1 MLADT
6 FDGVD
11 DAARDVT
18 QREFILGLALALL
31 APALRGRLRQIHT
44 TIADLPGQSKQQTDA
59 NHLLQ
64 FGNGDRRILA
74 CFVIGDHISTGP
86 LLRGAVEHLPE
97 VCRYQDVRVADRVF
111 KLYVERVFN
120 LAGWER
126 RRMDPAKYQY
136 VPFARLLA
144 ELVDRMRSKDPQ
156 AQNRRMPTFYAI
168 QILDGRYQQLFKE
181 YFQIPV
187 VTTEE

>member
-1 MLADT
+1 
-6 FDGVD
+6 
-11 DAARDVT
+11 
-18 QREFILGLALALL
+18 
-31 APALRGRLRQIHT
+31 
-44 TIADLPGQSKQQTDA
+44 
-59 NHLLQ
+59 
-64 FGNGDRRILA
+64 
-74 CFVIGDHISTGP
+74 
-86 LLRGAVEHLPE
+86 
-97 VCRYQDVRVADRVF
+97 
-111 KLYVERVFN
+111 
-120 LAGWER
+120 
-126 RRMDPAKYQY
+126 MDPAKYQY